1 MVIHVK
7 KIVNITKKNN
17 RGNKMKYIK
26 HLVSIIAALS
36 ISSAV
41 YAAEVRMAKANW
53 DTGYFQAEV
62 YKQALEKMGYKV
74 TEPKAMKPSV
84 FYVAAAAGDLDLWV
98 NGWFG
103 THDTYIKEAKGKV
116 KAVGNVMSKGG
127 LQGYLIDKKSADKYG
142 IKTVMDIKK
151 HAKQFDSNG
160 DGKADMVACPPGW
173 GCEKQ
178 ITKHFAE
185 LGLGDF
191 INPVQADYSASM
203 ADAIAKFKNGK
214 SVLFYTWTPNWTV
227 GALELGK
234 DIVWIEVPY
243 SETKAVKVPNAT
255 KSKINMGFGADDI
268 RPAAN
273 VDFLKANP
281 KIEKMLKKASIP
293 LADVAAQNMKM
304 NAGEKSE
311 RAIKKHANA
320 WIKNNQST
328 FDSWIK

>member
-1 MVIHVK
+1 
-7 KIVNITKKNN
+7 
-17 RGNKMKYIK
+17 MKYINY
-26 HLVSIIAALS
+26 LVSILAAIT

-41 YAAEVRMAKANW
+41 NANEIKMGRADW
-53 DTGYFQAEV
+53 DTGYFQAEI

-74 TEPKAMKPSV
+74 SGPQTMKPQV
-84 FYVAAAAGDLDLWV
+84 FYVAATTGDVDLWV

-103 THDTYIKEAKGKV
+103 THDGYIKEAKGKV
-116 KAVGNVMSKGG
+116 KKVGYVMKKGG
-127 LQGYLIDKKSADKYG
+127 LQGYLIDKKSADSLG
-142 IKTVMDIKK
+142 IKSVMDIKK
-151 HAKQFDSNG
+151 HAAKFDSNG

-191 INPVQADYSASM
+191 INPVKADYSASM
-203 ADAIAKFKNGK
+203 ADVVAKYKNGK
-214 SVLFYTWTPNWTV
+214 PVLFYTWTPNWTV
-227 GALELGK
+227 GALKLGQ
-234 DIVWIEVPY
+234 DVVWIEVPY
-243 SETKAVKVPNAT
+243 SATKKVAVSNAT

-273 VDFLKANP
+273 SDFLKANP
-281 KIEKMLKKASIP
+281 KVKKMLTKASIP
-293 LADVAAQNMKM
+293 LADIAAQNMKM

-311 RAIKKHANA
+311 RAIKKHAKE
-320 WIKNNQST
+320 WIKANQST

>member
-1 MVIHVK
+1 MQVAN
-7 KIVNITKKNN
+7 KIQNFTTEEELVLWTTALTSANSHIINDNDCHGVSEDHILYDWFVANCFEK
-17 RGNKMKYIK
+17 IK
-26 HLVSIIAALS
+26 S
-36 ISSAV
+36 
-41 YAAEVRMAKANW
+41 
-53 DTGYFQAEV
+53 
-62 YKQALEKMGYKV
+62 
-74 TEPKAMKPSV
+74 
-84 FYVAAAAGDLDLWV
+84 
-98 NGWFG
+98 
-103 THDTYIKEAKGKV
+103 
-116 KAVGNVMSKGG
+116 
-127 LQGYLIDKKSADKYG
+127 
-142 IKTVMDIKK
+142 VMDIKN
-151 HAKQFDSNG
+151 HAKEFDSNG

-203 ADAIAKFKNGK
+203 ADAIAKYKNGK

-273 VDFLKANP
+273 VAFLKANP
-281 KIEKMLKKASIP
+281 KVEKMLKKASIP

-304 NAGEKSE
+304 NQGEKSE
-311 RAIKKHANA
+311 KAIKKHASA
-320 WIKNNQST
+320 WIKANQST
-328 FDSWIK
+328 FDSWLK

>member
-1 MVIHVK
+1 MRLFK
-7 KIVNITKKNN
+7 
-17 RGNKMKYIK
+17 
-26 HLVSIIAALS
+26 LVVALFTSIA
-36 ISSAV
+36 ISSA
-41 YAAEVRMAKANW
+41 ASANEVKMAKANW
-53 DTGYFQAEV
+53 DTGYFQAEI
-62 YKQALEKMGYKV
+62 YKQALEAMGYTV
-74 TEPKAMKPSV
+74 TEPKAIKPSV

-103 THDTYIKEAKGKV
+103 THDGYIKESKGKV
-116 KAVGNVMSKGG
+116 EPVGFVMKKGG
-127 LQGYLIDKKSADKYG
+127 LQGYLVDKKSADSLG
-142 IKTVMDIKK
+142 IKSVMDIKK
-151 HAKQFDSNG
+151 HAAKFDSNG

-191 INPVQADYSASM
+191 INPVKADYSASM
-203 ADAIAKFKNGK
+203 ADVVAKYKNGK
-214 SVLFYTWTPNWTV
+214 PVLFYTWTPNWTV
-227 GALELGK
+227 GALKLGQ
-234 DIVWIEVPY
+234 DVVWIEVPY
-243 SETKAVKVPNAT
+243 SQTKKVKVSNAT

-281 KIEKMLKKASIP
+281 KVKKMLKKASIP
-293 LADVAAQNMKM
+293 LADIAAQNMKM

-311 RAIKKHANA
+311 RAIRKHAAA
-320 WIKNNQST
+320 WIKANQKT

>member
-1 MVIHVK
+1 
-7 KIVNITKKNN
+7 
-17 RGNKMKYIK
+17 MKYIK

-116 KAVGNVMSKGG
+116 KAVGNVMPKGG

-320 WIKNNQST
+320 WIKANQST
-328 FDSWIK
+328 FDSWVK

>member
-1 MVIHVK
+1 MKFV
-7 KIVNITKKNN
+7 
-17 RGNKMKYIK
+17 KYIA
-26 HLVSIIAALS
+26 LIITAIS
-36 ISSAV
+36 ISTMAKS
-41 YAAEVRMAKANW
+41 AEVRMARANW
-53 DTGYFQAEV
+53 DTGYFQAEI

-74 TEPKAMKPSV
+74 TEPKTMKPSV
-84 FYVAAAAGDLDLWV
+84 FYLSAAAGDLDLWV

-116 KAVGNVMSKGG
+116 KAVGNVMAKGG

-173 GCEKQ
+173 GCEKK
-178 ITKHFAE
+178 ITKHFEE

-203 ADAIAKFKNGK
+203 ADAIAKYKNGK

-234 DIVWIEVPY
+234 DIVWIEVPF
-243 SETKAVKVPNAT
+243 SETKAIKVANAT
-255 KSKINMGFGADDI
+255 KSKINMGFNADDI

-311 RAIKKHANA
+311 KAIKKHANA
-320 WIKNNQST
+320 WIKDNQST

>member
-1 MVIHVK
+1 MKLV
-7 KIVNITKKNN
+7 
-17 RGNKMKYIK
+17 KYIAS
-26 HLVSIIAALS
+26 VITAIS
-36 ISSAV
+36 ISTMAQ
-41 YAAEVRMAKANW
+41 AAEVRMAKANW

-84 FYVAAAAGDLDLWV
+84 FYLAAAAGDLDLWV
-98 NGWFG
+98 NGWFS

-243 SETKAVKVPNAT
+243 SKTKSVKVPNAT

-311 RAIKKHANA
+311 RAIKKHASA
-320 WIKNNQST
+320 WIKANQST
-328 FDSWIK
+328 FDSWVK

>member
-1 MVIHVK
+1 
-7 KIVNITKKNN
+7 
-17 RGNKMKYIK
+17 MKYIK
-26 HLVSIIAALS
+26 HLMSIIAALS

-320 WIKNNQST
+320 WIKANQST